1 MTSNIWQFT
10 KTFQDTPSTQQLFT
24 KTYILTRTNNNSK
37 KKFRLAG
44 HLAVRTVLVA
54 GRDHLLSLRGS
65 IKTGGPPASSKDPY
79 SRVLLLQHHLDRMPA
94 EEQFQYA
101 LSAALLVTL
110 LARLTSFLTPERVIP
125 GLPGRLRPVQ
135 PGGEVPDATVH
146 FLGSLILRHIVQLV
160 ANAHAV
166 TELLEDEEAG
176 TVEQV
181 K

>member
-1 MTSNIWQFT
+1 M
-10 KTFQDTPSTQQLFT
+10 
-24 KTYILTRTNNNSK
+24 
-37 KKFRLAG
+37 
-44 HLAVRTVLVA
+44 AVRTVLVA
-54 GRDHLLSLRGS
+54 GRDHLLGLRGS

-110 LARLTSFLTPERVIP
+110 LARLTSFLAPEREIP

-135 PGGEVPDATVH
+135 PGGEVPDASVH

-181 K
+181 SLTSVE